1 VGLHSIAAFQKMKNC
16 IRAWENTI
24 SRYLYFIYL

>member
-1 VGLHSIAAFQKMKNC
+1 MKNC